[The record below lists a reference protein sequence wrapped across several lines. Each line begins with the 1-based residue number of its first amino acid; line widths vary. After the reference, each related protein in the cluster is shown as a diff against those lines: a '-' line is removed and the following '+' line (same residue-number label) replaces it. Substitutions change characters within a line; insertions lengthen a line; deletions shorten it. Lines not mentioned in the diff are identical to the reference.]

1 MRIVIFGL
9 LALLPILSVVV
20 WPKKFLYL
28 IAWIRYANKGRLDE
42 IRPPR
47 WAVYYLGYLEPED
60 KPYEA
65 ELLEDSVRTVGLA
78 TLVLPLFIGAFVFFV
93 L

>member
-1 MRIVIFGL
+1 M
-9 LALLPILSVVV
+9 AES
-20 WPKKFLYL
+20 KYL
-28 IAWIRYANKGRLDE
+28 IKKCTLIPIESSL
-42 IRPPR
+42 
-47 WAVYYLGYLEPED
+47 PED

-65 ELLEDSVRTVGLA
+65 ELLEDSVRTIGLA

>member
-9 LALLPILSVVV
+9 LALLPILAAVV
-20 WPKKFLYL
+20 WPRRILYL
-28 IAWIRYANKGRLDE
+28 VAWVRYANRGRLDE
-42 IRPPR
+42 TRPPR

-78 TLVLPLFIGAFVFFV
+78 TLVLPLFIGAVVFFV